1 MLRAVNSLS
10 QYRLGRYDSVT
21 AMSTMIREMAS
32 LSSWFTSICGVD
44 GDNDDDDDDDDDA
57 AAAGTVDGG
66 AALALVFVFSS
77 STSSLVSDGGVLPIA
92 ASEGGRSSTS

>member
-44 GDNDDDDDDDDDA
+44 GDNDDDDDDA

>member
-1 MLRAVNSLS
+1 MLRAVKSLS

-21 AMSTMIREMAS
+21 AMSTMMREMAS

-44 GDNDDDDDDDDDA
+44 GDNDDDDDDDDA

-66 AALALVFVFSS
+66 AALVLVFVFSS
-77 STSSLVSDGGVLPIA
+77 STA
-92 ASEGGRSSTS
+92 ASEGGGSSTS